1 MDKYETKH
9 YTPHTI
15 CPSASKT
22 NWNNKQH
29 QMRSKVV
36 GEETVEFANGRI
48 AVDRREKEKEIIETK
63 KANRQKQMSIER
75 TITK

>member
-1 MDKYETKH
+1 
-9 YTPHTI
+9 
-15 CPSASKT
+15 
-22 NWNNKQH
+22 
-29 QMRSKVV
+29 MRSKVV